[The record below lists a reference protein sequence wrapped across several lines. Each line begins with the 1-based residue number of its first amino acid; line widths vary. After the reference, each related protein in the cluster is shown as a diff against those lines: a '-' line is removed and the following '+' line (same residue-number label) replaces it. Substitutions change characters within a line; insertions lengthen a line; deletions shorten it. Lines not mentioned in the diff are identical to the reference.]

1 MTKDIAVFKRGIGV
15 PFIYGA
21 AVVLAGCTAAT
32 PPVDT
37 ISTADTAVNR
47 ALEAQAMQRAPL
59 ELRPAMEK
67 LEAAKQ
73 ASEEEDYEEA
83 RRLAEQARVDARLA
97 EAKARSESVRQE
109 AQELQQAVETLHHE
123 INRETNQ

>member
-1 MTKDIAVFKRGIGV
+1 MMKEIVMSRRGIRV
-15 PFIYGA
+15 PLICGA
-21 AVVLAGCTAAT
+21 AVALVGCTAAT

-47 ALEAQAMQRAPL
+47 ALEAQAMQYAPL

-73 ASEEEDYEEA
+73 ASKEEDYEEA
-83 RRLAEQARVDARLA
+83 RRLAEQAGVDARLA
-97 EAKARSESVRQE
+97 EAKARSEKARQE
-109 AQELQQAVETLHHE
+109 AQEFQQTIETLQ
-123 INRETNQ
+123 RETTQ